1 MSLYF
6 THSPRSPSGRICT
19 KFGTPVGVADIITCN
34 KFSVISQGVWILW
47 GGVENC
53 PLPLTKPV
61 AVNTGL
67 ALLRS
72 P

>member
-34 KFSVISQGVWILW
+34 KFSVISQGVWILR
-47 GGVENC
+47 GGGRK
-53 PLPLTKPV
+53 LPSAIDK
-61 AVNTGL
+61 AS
-67 ALLRS
+67 RR
-72 P
+72 